1 MPNYN
6 DTRFGVPA
14 PGYSDRINHPDL
26 LKAAKK
32 QKKAGRIFGVILIFL
47 PILGFFLYSQITG
60 EMETMDALKYGG
72 IISAVFLVV
81 NLISAVSHA
90 AKKSYEGVVIG
101 KTARRI
107 NDDEHGSYD
116 EFTTVVRRTDGSKT
130 KIKERSTGTTFAWDY
145 LQEGDRFLFHPELG
159 FPYEKYNKASS
170 PVLYCPVCA
179 RQNPVT
185 GDRCEKCGA
194 PLLK

>member
-32 QKKAGRIFGVILIFL
+32 QKKAGRIFGVILILL

-90 AKKSYEGVVIG
+90 AKKSYEG
-101 KTARRI
+101 
-107 NDDEHGSYD
+107 
-116 EFTTVVRRTDGSKT
+116 
-130 KIKERSTGTTFAWDY
+130 
-145 LQEGDRFLFHPELG
+145 
-159 FPYEKYNKASS
+159 
-170 PVLYCPVCA
+170 
-179 RQNPVT
+179 
-185 GDRCEKCGA
+185 
-194 PLLK
+194 